1 MRRKE
6 NRTIIKGA
14 FVKKSIQLFKKKK
27 KKSGHKRYVSIRV
40 SINATHT
47 VTVRHQAQ
55 LTAFMHQIT
64 GAKCMRIQHI
74 TIGPQ

>member
-27 KKSGHKRYVSIRV
+27 NKFR
-40 SINATHT
+40 A
-47 VTVRHQAQ
+47 
-55 LTAFMHQIT
+55 
-64 GAKCMRIQHI
+64 
-74 TIGPQ
+74 

>member
-27 KKSGHKRYVSIRV
+27 KNQGIKGMSASGFQS
-40 SINATHT
+40 
-47 VTVRHQAQ
+47 AQ
-55 LTAFMHQIT
+55 LTQ
-64 GAKCMRIQHI
+64 
-74 TIGPQ
+74 

>member
-27 KKSGHKRYVSIRV
+27 NQGIKGMSASGFQS
-40 SINATHT
+40 
-47 VTVRHQAQ
+47 AQ
-55 LTAFMHQIT
+55 LTQ
-64 GAKCMRIQHI
+64 
-74 TIGPQ
+74 

>member
-27 KKSGHKRYVSIRV
+27 QIQGIKGMSASGFQS
-40 SINATHT
+40 T
-47 VTVRHQAQ
+47 Q
-55 LTAFMHQIT
+55 LTQ
-64 GAKCMRIQHI
+64 
-74 TIGPQ
+74 